1 MTVFM
6 TPDPIT
12 IEVRNAA
19 GSVTV
24 DLVETTTSTVDI
36 QVTGSNPFGF
46 LDDLARAF
54 RRPTPPPPGGPLGAG
69 SVAGGSD
76 SWPGRDSDAIL
87 ERVRVDLIQRDGRD
101 TLIVDTDP
109 AARAWRSGFA
119 IHISAPSG
127 SGVRVASQSAD
138 VTVVGTAD
146 RLDVRTASGQVVAGH
161 VAGAALA
168 QTASGDVRIRSIG
181 GELSAR
187 TASGDVEIDSVAG
200 AAVVHSTSGDVR
212 VHVAATDVQVRTV
225 SGDVR
230 VGDATRG
237 AAEIVSVSGD
247 VEIGVHPG
255 TGASINLNTVSGDTR
270 SDLEISDSP
279 SDDSAE
285 GGERPRASLD
295 IRVRT
300 TSGDIRLRRAIAA

>member
-1 MTVFM
+1 MTIFT

-24 DLVETTTSTVDI
+24 DLVDTVTTTVDI

-54 RRPTPPPPGGPLGAG
+54 RRPTPPPPGGPLGTEASEAG
-69 SVAGGSD
+69 
-76 SWPGRDSDAIL
+76 PGRGDTEAIL
-87 ERVRVDLIQRDGRD
+87 ERVRVDLVQRDGGD

-119 IHISAPSG
+119 IHISAPTG
-127 SGVRVASQSAD
+127 SGVRVATQSAD
-138 VTVVGTAD
+138 VAVVGTAA
-146 RLDVRTASGQVVAGH
+146 RLDVRTASGQVVAGQ
-161 VAGAALA
+161 VSGSALA

-181 GELSAR
+181 GDLSVR
-187 TASGDVEIDSVAG
+187 TASGEIEVDEVRG
-200 AAVVHSTSGDVR
+200 GAVVHSTSGDVR
-212 VHVAATDVQVRTV
+212 VHAASDDIQVRTV

-230 VGDATRG
+230 IGDAARG
-237 AAEIVSVSGD
+237 TAEVVAVSGD

-255 TGASINLNTVSGDTR
+255 TTAAINLSTVSGDTR
-270 SDLEISDSP
+270 SDLEISDEPTSTP
-279 SDDSAE
+279 SEAE
-285 GGERPRASLD
+285 AGKLD

-300 TSGDIRLRRAIAA
+300 TSGDIRLRRAVAA

>member
-24 DLVETTTSTVDI
+24 DLVETTTTTVDV
-36 QVTGSNPFGF
+36 QVTGTNPFGF

-69 SVAGGSD
+69 ADAG
-76 SWPGRDSDAIL
+76 PGRDSDAIL
-87 ERVRVDLIQRDGRD
+87 ERVRVDLIQRDGRS

-138 VTVVGTAD
+138 VTVVGNAD
-146 RLDVRTASGQVVAGH
+146 RLDVRTASGEVVAGH

-168 QTASGDVRIRSIG
+168 QTASGTVRIRSIG

-187 TASGDVEIDSVAG
+187 SASGDIEIDSVAG
-200 AAVVHSTSGDVR
+200 PAVVHSTSGDVR
-212 VHVAATDVQVRTV
+212 VHVAATDIQVRTV
-225 SGDVR
+225 SGDVL
-230 VGDATRG
+230 VADATRG
-237 AAEIVSVSGD
+237 SAEIVSVSGD
-247 VEIGVHPG
+247 VEIAVHPG

-279 SDDSAE
+279 VEDAAE
-285 GGERPRASLD
+285 GGEHPRASLD

-300 TSGDIRLRRAIAA
+300 TSGDIRLRRAVAA